1 MKNSDQSFSLQ
12 DISPKGLERSRKLTQ
27 LISSE
32 IKATSQQ
39 VISFDRFMSLAL
51 YADSL
56 GYYVGGREI
65 FGAKGDFITAPESG
79 DLFGFCVAEQCAE
92 ILDENNVVI
101 TEFGAGSGALAE
113 TIIRYFDGK
122 ILPSNFNYSII
133 EPSPYLSQRQKN
145 RLKKINSELAD
156 KVNWHATFPNEGFL
170 GVVIANEVF
179 DAMPARRF
187 TIRGGEIKELGV
199 ACDGES
205 FSWEIKECSVIPDLI
220 LDRMVNY
227 PEGYTTEH
235 VERQATWFAEFKK
248 FFKRG
253 ILLVADYGY
262 VDQDFFHLDRCD
274 GTLRCYFKHQL
285 HNNPFLAVGLQDIT
299 TSVNFS
305 YLAECALSAG
315 FTVDGFTSQTKFLI
329 GNKIDAQ
336 ITMLSGGDSVDAYR
350 LAQEAK
356 RLILPTQMG
365 ESFKFM
371 ACSYGLDKN
380 MSGFA
385 DNERFRL
392 G

>member
-1 MKNSDQSFSLQ
+1 M
-12 DISPKGLERSRKLTQ
+12 
-27 LISSE
+27 
-32 IKATSQQ
+32 A
-39 VISFDRFMSLAL
+39 LAL

-65 FGAKGDFITAPESG
+65 FGAKGDFVTAPESG

-92 ILDENNVVI
+92 ILDANNVVI
-101 TEFGAGSGALAE
+101 TEFGAGSGALAD

-199 ACDGES
+199 AYDGES
-205 FSWEIKECSVIPDLI
+205 FGWEIKECSVIPDLI
-220 LDRMVNY
+220 LDRMANY

-248 FFKRG
+248 FFNRG

-274 GTLRCYFKHQL
+274 GTLRCYFNHQL

-315 FTVDGFTSQTKFLI
+315 FAVDGFTSQTKFLI
-329 GNKIDAQ
+329 GNKIDTQ
-336 ITMLSGGDSVDAYR
+336 IALLSGGGSVDAYR
-350 LAQEAK
+350 VAQEAK

-371 ACSYGLDKN
+371 ACSYGLDKD

>member
-1 MKNSDQSFSLQ
+1 M
-12 DISPKGLERSRKLTQ
+12 
-27 LISSE
+27 
-32 IKATSQQ
+32 
-39 VISFDRFMSLAL
+39 
-51 YADSL
+51 
-56 GYYVGGREI
+56 
-65 FGAKGDFITAPESG
+65 
-79 DLFGFCVAEQCAE
+79 
-92 ILDENNVVI
+92 
-101 TEFGAGSGALAE
+101 
-113 TIIRYFDGK
+113 
-122 ILPSNFNYSII
+122 
-133 EPSPYLSQRQKN
+133 
-145 RLKKINSELAD
+145 AD

-248 FFKRG
+248 FFNRG

-274 GTLRCYFKHQL
+274 GTLRCYFNHQL

-356 RLILPTQMG
+356 RLILPSQMG

>member
-1 MKNSDQSFSLQ
+1 MKNSDQTFSLQ
-12 DISPKGLERSRKLTQ
+12 DISSKGLERSRKLTH

-32 IKATSQQ
+32 IRATSQQ

-56 GYYVGGREI
+56 GYYVAGQEI
-65 FGAKGDFITAPESG
+65 FGTNGDFVTAPESG

-92 ILDENNVVI
+92 ILDENGVAI
-101 TEFGAGSGALAE
+101 TEFGAGTGALAD

-122 ILPSNFNYSII
+122 ISADNFSYSII

-145 RLKKINSELAD
+145 RLSKMNSRLAD
-156 KVNWHATFPNEGFL
+156 KIKWYSTCPDEGFL
-170 GVVIANEVF
+170 GVAIANEVF

-187 TIRGGEIKELGV
+187 TIRRGEIKELGV
-199 ACDGES
+199 AYDGEN
-205 FSWEIKECSVIPDLI
+205 FIWEIMECSVIPELI
-220 LDRMVNY
+220 LDRMANY

-235 VERQATWFAEFKK
+235 VERQGRWFAEFKK
-248 FFKRG
+248 FMKRG

-274 GTLRCYFKHQL
+274 GTLRCYFKH
-285 HNNPFLAVGLQDIT
+285 HSNDNPFFAVGLQDIT

-315 FTVDGFTSQTKFLI
+315 FTVDGFTSQAKFLM
-329 GNKIDAQ
+329 GNKLDDHIA
-336 ITMLSGGDSVDAYR
+336 TLSAGDSVDAYR
-350 LAQEAK
+350 AAQEAK
-356 RLILPTQMG
+356 RLILPSQMG

-371 ACSYGLDKN
+371 ACSYRLEKN
-380 MSGFA
+380 MSGFT

>member
-1 MKNSDQSFSLQ
+1 
-12 DISPKGLERSRKLTQ
+12 
-27 LISSE
+27 
-32 IKATSQQ
+32 
-39 VISFDRFMSLAL
+39 
-51 YADSL
+51 
-56 GYYVGGREI
+56 
-65 FGAKGDFITAPESG
+65 
-79 DLFGFCVAEQCAE
+79 
-92 ILDENNVVI
+92 
-101 TEFGAGSGALAE
+101 
-113 TIIRYFDGK
+113 
-122 ILPSNFNYSII
+122 
-133 EPSPYLSQRQKN
+133 
-145 RLKKINSELAD
+145 KKINSELAD
-156 KVNWHATFPNEGFL
+156 KVNWHATFPNEGLL
-170 GVVIANEVF
+170 GVAIANEVF

-199 ACDGES
+199 AYDGES
-205 FSWEIKECSVIPDLI
+205 FGWEIKECSVIPDLI
-220 LDRMVNY
+220 LDRMANY

-248 FFKRG
+248 FFNHG

-274 GTLRCYFKHQL
+274 GTLRCYFNHQL

-315 FTVDGFTSQTKFLI
+315 FNVDGFTSQTKFLI

-371 ACSYGLDKN
+371 ACSYGLNKD